1 MLIRRPAVLVFISHP
16 PVILTKMPN
25 SMPKRLIANKF
36 AVLQKT
42 LRSLMCLTLA
52 LSLSACA
59 SYYGAAKIVSSP
71 SGAQVISADDGSVIG
86 TTPMTYRW
94 KNGNGNRKTI
104 IVKLKKA
111 GYYEKTS
118 SFWLNMRARNLKAA
132 LAAANSVEIEMQKI
146 GE

>member
-1 MLIRRPAVLVFISHP
+1 MLLFPSHQ

-25 SMPKRLIANKF
+25 SMLKRLTANKF
-36 AVLQKT
+36 AVPQKA
-42 LRSLMCLTLA
+42 LRSLLWIVVVIST
-52 LSLSACA
+52 SACA
-59 SYYGAAKIVSSP
+59 SHYGAAKIVSSP
-71 SGAQVISADDGSVIG
+71 PGAQVISAGDGSVIG

-94 KNGNGNRKTI
+94 KNANGNRETI

-118 SFWLNMRARNLKAA
+118 SFWLDMRATNLRTA
-132 LAAANSVEIEMQKI
+132 LAAPHLVEIEMQKI